1 MKKVLVSIL
10 LLFCFLFGTIITFA
24 DQIYYVRKDNE
35 YETEFLCNLKGECLN
50 IRPNKLKIE
59 NRRFWAFGG
68 YYYWDIDSYKYD
80 RKNDI
85 YSVDVAFD
93 RDPSTDLG
101 YYSKCPFD
109 KGDIIYIIFNFQYS
123 PSHKT
128 FNAKY
133 KGIISAEEVVE
144 RNSNGD
150 IEGIYFNNYKVY
162 YNTSPNLI
170 EELGHYNDYFKNL
183 INEFGKNG
191 VDYDK
196 EMTIVIPRFI

>member
-1 MKKVLVSIL
+1 MRKVFIL
-10 LLFCFLFGTIITFA
+10 LLLLFGFLATSIFVFA
-24 DQIYYVRKDNE
+24 DGIYYVKKDNK

-50 IRPNKLKIE
+50 ITPDKLKIE

-93 RDPSTDLG
+93 RDPSTDYG

-123 PSHKT
+123 PSRKT
-128 FNAKY
+128 FSAKY

-144 RNSNGD
+144 RNSNG
-150 IEGIYFNNYKVY
+150 EVESIYFNNYKIY
-162 YNTSPNLI
+162 YNTSPKLI
-170 EELGHYNDYFKNL
+170 DELEDYNKYFKNL
-183 INEFGKNG
+183 INEFGKDG
-191 VDYDK
+191 VNYDK

>member
-1 MKKVLVSIL
+1 MKKVLVL
-10 LLFCFLFGTIITFA
+10 LLLLLSFLGTSIYVFA
-24 DQIYYVRKDNE
+24 DEIYYVEKDNQ
-35 YETEFLCNLKGECLN
+35 YETESLCNSQGECLN
-50 IRPNKLKIE
+50 ITPDKLKIS
-59 NRRFWAFGG
+59 NRRFWAFSG

-80 RKNDI
+80 RENDI

-128 FNAKY
+128 FSAKY

-144 RNSNGD
+144 RSGNGE
-150 IEGIYFNNYKVY
+150 IERIYFNNFKIY
-162 YNTSPNLI
+162 YNTNPKLI
-170 EELGHYNDYFKNL
+170 KELEDYNKNFKNL
-183 INEFGKNG
+183 INEFGKDG
-191 VDYDK
+191 VNYDK